1 MIVKLLHLLEFRELF
16 VKSNEIL
23 YQESDFFWLGAKNS
37 DRRPQ
42 LGIVNFAQKRSVKTS
57 YTVWQ
62 WFSQQAIAHD
72 VLAITQLKAETLVA
86 AQSDVKQLCQLVQTE
101 QWVKV
106 DEP

>member
-1 MIVKLLHLLEFRELF
+1 MPLSCFKGH
-16 VKSNEIL
+16 KPA
-23 YQESDFFWLGAKNS
+23 LGIQQVARLK
-37 DRRPQ
+37 

-72 VLAITQLKAETLVA
+72 VLPITQLKAETLVA

-106 DEP
+106 DEPEEEREEEADGKILSE